1 MLTKSQLEEIL
12 GDAYKDDIRKDAKIF
27 IRACND
33 YMGDCNKYSVHMNKS
48 IEEIDHLE
56 NAIRYGET
64 KLLTT
69 KHILKSSWC
78 YRKMDICLKKSTL
91 HKLLN
96 LLYDDLKEYIEETV
110 IPIVKVL
117 RESEYDDKRN

>member
-1 MLTKSQLEEIL
+1 MTKSQ
-12 GDAYKDDIRKDAKIF
+12 KDNIRKDAKIF
-27 IRACND
+27 ARACNN
-33 YMGDCNKYSVHMNKS
+33 YMGDCNKYSIHINKS
-48 IEEIDHLE
+48 IEEINHLE
-56 NAIRYGET
+56 KAINGGEI

-78 YRKMDICLKKSTL
+78 YKTMDICLKQSTL
-91 HKLLN
+91 YKLLD

-117 RESEYDDKRN
+117 RESENDKRN